1 MIALCHKGVVGL
13 LRICRRFI
21 VPVAFAFGLFLW
33 SPPSALASSILIYG
47 NYATGNN
54 GLQQNLEALGHTVTN
69 QSNALPADLS
79 VYDTIWHVASN
90 GSTLGSAARSALANF
105 VQAGGGLHL
114 TGERPCCESLNDAV
128 ETLLN
133 QLVISPQVT
142 VGGQGDVSG
151 IFTFNSGAVANIAD
165 APNNLTNWGPSGP
178 GGMDS
183 LGNLAPENILVSSN
197 NGTVVGAAFDSD
209 DLSGGAGRVTVLMDV
224 NWFTGAAGADVA
236 ENLQVFLE
244 SAPDV
249 IAMAE
254 PGSALLFAAAGLF
267 VVTCRRR
274 KRA

>member
-1 MIALCHKGVVGL
+1 MFGICRCVVVSALC
-13 LRICRRFI
+13 
-21 VPVAFAFGLFLW
+21 AFGLFFW
-33 SPPSALASSILIYG
+33 PPASASASSILIYG

-69 QSNALPADLS
+69 QSSTLPADLS
-79 VYDTIWHVASN
+79 AYDTIWHVASN
-90 GSTLGSAARSALANF
+90 ANTLGAAARSALANF

-114 TGERPCCESLNDAV
+114 TGERPCCESLNGAV

-133 QLVISPQVT
+133 QLLISPQVT
-142 VGGQGDVSG
+142 VGGQGDVTG
-151 IFTFNSGAVANIAD
+151 TFTFNSGAVGNVTS
-165 APNNLTNWGPSGP
+165 APNNLANWGPSGP

-209 DLSGGAGRVTVLMDV
+209 DLVGGAGRVTVLMDV
-224 NWFTGAAGADVA
+224 NWFTGGAGADVT

-249 IAMAE
+249 IAMSE
-254 PGSALLFAAAGLF
+254 PGATILF
-267 VVTCRRR
+267 VSAGVFAFARRRR
-274 KRA
+274 KQS